1 MTKSPTTIMRMF
13 SKRSP
18 QADRIAS
25 RHVFERRI
33 WIQLDRG
40 SEKIAVQG
48 WTRDLSE
55 SGLSAFVARGPVFG
69 ELVTL
74 EVPLSENRKDV
85 IPAKVVRTLGTE
97 CGFQFTALSAEQR
110 KRIQAVLQEHSEL
123 PRRSR

>member
-1 MTKSPTTIMRMF
+1 MTIF
-13 SKRSP
+13 SKRSLS
-18 QADRIAS
+18 ADRIAS
-25 RHVFERRI
+25 RHVFETRI
-33 WIQLDRG
+33 WIQFDRG

-55 SGLSAFVARGPVFG
+55 SGLSAFVAQGPVFG

-97 CGFQFTALSAEQR
+97 YGFQFTALSAEQR
-110 KRIQAVLQEHSEL
+110 KRIQVALQQHSEL
-123 PRRSR
+123 PRRKR

>member
-1 MTKSPTTIMRMF
+1 MTIV
-13 SKRSP
+13 SKRS
-18 QADRIAS
+18 QDGDRIAS

-55 SGLSAFVARGPVFG
+55 SGLSAFVAQGPVFG

-110 KRIQAVLQEHSEL
+110 KRIQAVLREHSEL